1 MKIKILE
8 LHKHRNETTFRPYLQ
23 LQQKFAEYNVFFT
36 ENDDDADVYFVGQA
50 SIIDKKKSLN
60 ESVEGGINFLQRLDK
75 PYILFDGQDSS
86 SLMGIWDVFKEI
98 KGLKLV
104 KNVILKDVNQ
114 YSIPYPNGRW
124 YWGKSDDGYFIPK
137 EEIVDLKDILVE
149 SGTNWL
155 NTYGNGFS
163 WQNLNPNKTYDVCVL
178 IGMSEENYEYGIK
191 VDQYY
196 NEPRQ
201 KLFNEINKLSYKCIT
216 TEQTGKLDKQ
226 KYFEILADSRF
237 CISPFGYGEV
247 NIREIEC
254 LFAGTDIIKP
264 DIGAVTTTPNI
275 YGDKLSYTCKN
286 DFSDI
291 HEIINNN
298 LESNFLCKRQRD
310 SFNRQANPESIVQH
324 LIHNIFY

>member
-8 LHKHRNETTFRPYLQ
+8 LDKHRNETTFRPYLQ
-23 LQQKFAEYNVFFT
+23 IQQEFANYNVFFT
-36 ENDDDADVYFVGQA
+36 ENDNDADVYFVGQA
-50 SIIDKKKSLN
+50 SVIDKKKSFE
-60 ESVEGGINFLQRLDK
+60 ESVELGVNFLSTLDK
-75 PYILFDGQDSS
+75 PYVLFDGQDSS
-86 SLMGIWDVFKEI
+86 SLMGIWDVFKEVQ
-98 KGLKLV
+98 GLKLV

-114 YSIPYPNGRW
+114 YSIPYPSGRW
-124 YWGKSDDGYFIPK
+124 FWGESEDGYSIPH
-137 EEIVDLKDILVE
+137 EDINSLSEFLVE

-163 WQNLNPNKTYDVCVL
+163 WKDLNPLKTYDVCVL
-178 IGMSEENYEYGIK
+178 IGLSDENYEYGIK

-196 NEPRQ
+196 NELRQ
-201 KLFNEINKLSYKCIT
+201 KLFNEVNKLSYKCIT

-226 KYFEILADSRF
+226 KYFDILSDSRF
-237 CISPFGYGEV
+237 CISPFGYGEI

-264 DIGAVTTTPNI
+264 DITNVQTTPNI
-275 YGDKLSYTCKN
+275 YGNKFSYTCKD

-291 HEIINNN
+291 REIIDEN
-298 LESNFLCKRQRD
+298 LESEFLCKRQRD
-310 SFNRQANPESIVQH
+310 SFNRQSTPNTIVQN